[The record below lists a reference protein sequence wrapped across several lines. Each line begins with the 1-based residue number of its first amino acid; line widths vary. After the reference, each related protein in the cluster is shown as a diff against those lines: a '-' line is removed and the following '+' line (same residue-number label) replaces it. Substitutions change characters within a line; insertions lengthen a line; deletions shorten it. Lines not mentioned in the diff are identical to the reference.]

1 MWKFV
6 LSIIFRS
13 FQFFLMM
20 FEKKLSRVFATSTSS
35 GVIFSL
41 FTKIIFS
48 LNLILSKGKGVTVQQ
63 NFLLSDL
70 CIIDLGNA
78 LDKKG

>member
-1 MWKFV
+1 
-6 LSIIFRS
+6 
-13 FQFFLMM
+13 MM
-20 FEKKLSRVFATSTSS
+20 FEKKLLRVFATSTSS

-78 LDKKG
+78 LGKKG